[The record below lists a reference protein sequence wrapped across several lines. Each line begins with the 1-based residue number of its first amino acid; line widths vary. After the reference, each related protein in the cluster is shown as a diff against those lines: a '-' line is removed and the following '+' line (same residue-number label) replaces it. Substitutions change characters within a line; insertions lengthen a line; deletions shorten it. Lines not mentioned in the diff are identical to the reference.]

1 MDRAMLMGLVKDWA
15 IAFAMAAV
23 VMLAWQVFEPTPV
36 SEGTAPPL
44 TLASTTGETFNLHT
58 GTAPAYVVNFWAT
71 WCGPCRKEIPE
82 ISAFAQAHPEIE
94 VVGVSVDD
102 KLTTERL
109 GGEAKRLGIT
119 YRVVHDMSGEVAR
132 AWGVDVFPTTFVLDA
147 NYKVIGT
154 RVGEVD
160 RSRLEMM
167 MPTKGSKPQPATL
180 DVLPSL

>member
-1 MDRAMLMGLVKDWA
+1 MDRAMLLGLAKDWA
-15 IAFAMAAV
+15 IAFVMAAV

-36 SEGTAPPL
+36 SEGTAPSL
-44 TLASTTGETFNLHT
+44 TLASTTGDTFDLHA
-58 GTAPAYVVNFWAT
+58 GSAPAYVVNFWAT

-82 ISAFAQAHPEIE
+82 ISAFAAAHPEIE

-119 YRVVHDMSGEVAR
+119 YRVVHDMSGDVAR

-147 NYKVIGT
+147 QHKVIAT
-154 RVGEVD
+154 RVGEID

-167 MPTKGSKPQPATL
+167 IPAGGGKAQPAEL
-180 DVLPSL
+180 FPAF